1 MSLVGPTIWIL
12 CPVYFDVASFRI
24 LKQRVL
30 DVLADCGPEHRIRFV
45 VADDSAGAD
54 PEIEDLRAD
63 HEIHVVT
70 PPFNLGHQ
78 RCIVHALR
86 ILLRDVGTDDLIVT
100 MDGDGEDRPEDLPA
114 LLAPLR
120 DPRGR
125 ARLVLAKRTTRQES
139 RAFRFSYVAF
149 KLAFRVLTGT
159 TLATGNFA
167 AFSASWARTALL
179 HPYFDLAYSSTLV
192 TFSEA
197 VLVPSPRGTRY
208 EGRSRMTS
216 SRLVMHGIRLFMPFL
231 DRVAV
236 RSLLAFAATLVAG
249 IAAAIVIIAVRL
261 FTDLAIPGWATYSL
275 LLVLLITFVSL
286 GNFVVLFAVFS
297 QSQGISFSS
306 LERSEIEL
314 AREPPSCTG

>member
-1 MSLVGPTIWIL
+1 MSSAIWIV

-30 DVLADCGPEHRIRFV
+30 DVLTGFAPDQHVRFV

-54 PEIEDLRAD
+54 PAIDDLRAD
-63 HEIHVVT
+63 PEIRVIT

-86 ILLRDVGTDDLIVT
+86 VLVRDVRTDDLIVT
-100 MDGDGEDRPEDLPA
+100 MDADGQDRPEDLAA

-120 DPRGR
+120 EPGSRT
-125 ARLVLAKRTTRQES
+125 RLVLAKRTSRQES
-139 RAFRFSYVAF
+139 RAFRLSYVLF

-167 AFSASWARTALL
+167 AFSMSWARTALL

-192 TFSEA
+192 TFTEA
-197 VLVPSPRGTRY
+197 VLVPSPRGSRY

-236 RSLLAFAATLVAG
+236 RSLLAFAVTLVAG
-249 IAAAIVIIAVRL
+249 IAAAMVIVGVRL
-261 FTDLAIPGWATYSL
+261 FTDLAIPGWATYTL

-306 LERSEIEL
+306 LERSETEL